1 MSWRRAL
8 ALAVPPLLVVAGV
21 WMLLW
26 APRSRQLADQEG
38 RVAELETQQQMLVRR
53 LDRALEFQQDDGTA
67 ALTAA
72 RAALPAEVDL
82 GGFVTEHQ
90 EMARSVGVDVL
101 SVAPVPL
108 DVDGGSGLG
117 EVEVSMSVLGE
128 RARVVDYVQS
138 LTELSRLTE
147 VSDVTLTTEGDGR
160 TSAEVTALVYHR
172 PD

>member
-1 MSWRRAL
+1 VSWRRAL
-8 ALAVPPLLVVAGV
+8 VLAAPPLVVVLAVWL
-21 WMLLW
+21 LLW
-26 APRSRQLADQEG
+26 APRSQELADQEA
-38 RVAELETQQQMLVRR
+38 RVAELETQQQMLQRR
-53 LDRALEFQQDDGTA
+53 VDRAQQFTEAGGAGALE
-67 ALTAA
+67 AA
-72 RAALPAEVDL
+72 RAALPGDTDI

-90 EMARSVGVDVL
+90 EMARTTGVEVL

-108 DVDGGSGLG
+108 DDEGGSELG

-128 RARVVDYVQS
+128 HARVIDYVQH
-138 LTELSRLTE
+138 LGEMSRLTA